1 MGRHLAVCGSLSG
14 SRWRDGQVRAV
25 ALMLHGGRVTG
36 HEPVTWY
43 QPAVLRV
50 NWLAQALHRRV
61 RRHGVQ
67 VWNLRFGVRGWNGP
81 EASPLADV
89 QWALDEIEGRVG
101 RPVVL
106 VGHSMGARTALRAAG
121 APAVRGA
128 VALAPWVPEG
138 EPVAQL
144 ADRSVVL
151 VHGTADRVT
160 DPELT
165 SRYARRIRP
174 VARSVEHH
182 EIPGSGHA
190 MLQSVRR
197 WDSLTAAGVLDIL
210 EIRGSRE
217 AVR

>member
-1 MGRHLAVCGSLSG
+1 MGRHLAVCGSPFGSG
-14 SRWRDGQVRAV
+14 RRDGDVRAV
-25 ALMLHGGRVTG
+25 ALMLHGGRVNG

-50 NWLAQALHRRV
+50 NWLAQSLHRRV
-61 RRHGVQ
+61 RRYGVQ
-67 VWNLRFGVRGWNGP
+67 VWNLRFEVRGWNGP

-89 QWALDEIEGRVG
+89 RWALDEIEGRVG

-121 APAVRGA
+121 TPAVRGA
-128 VALAPWVPEG
+128 VALAPWVPRD

-160 DPELT
+160 DPALT
-165 SRYARRIRP
+165 SRYAQRIRP

-182 EIPGSGHA
+182 EIPGAGHA

-210 EIRGSRE
+210 GLHEVAR
-217 AVR
+217 